1 MIRFALDDTIAS
13 LATPPGAGALAV
25 IRVSGPEAFLVG
37 ARVFRGERE
46 LESLRGFQGA
56 HGWIVDAVGP
66 VDEVVLWV
74 YRAPRSY
81 TGEDMIELSCHGGS
95 VSASR
100 VLEALWGAG
109 ARPAEP
115 GEFTRRA
122 FLHGRIDLA
131 QAEAVA
137 DVIAARG
144 RRAHEQALAQLEGG
158 LSRRVRDLASS
169 IREVLM
175 AIEAHLDFGEDVPE
189 IPGALA
195 LAAQLGSVETELERL
210 VSSYLPS
217 RRLREGFVVALVGK
231 PNVGKSSLLNALAGR
246 DRALVHDAPGT
257 TRDVLDVV
265 VEWSGIPVRLVDT
278 AGLRAFSADAVEQAG
293 MERTQREVRVADVV
307 LWVVDGSSAPSEE
320 DEAIRAGLDWDR
332 AAIVVNKSDLG
343 LTKRDWWANNHS
355 PSVGLFIVSALWGS
369 GVSELQL
376 SLERL
381 VGLGLAGSEEPAWV
395 SNERHARQL
404 VSARED
410 LVRARSILDASG
422 NLELCA
428 ADLGRALTALALIT
442 GDDVGDDLLYAIFSR
457 FCIGK

>member
-25 IRVSGPEAFLVG
+25 IRVSGPEALIVG

-46 LESLRGFQGA
+46 LTSLSGFQGA
-56 HGWIVDAVGP
+56 HGWIVDAGGP

-81 TGEDMIELSCHGGS
+81 SGEDMLELSCHGGS
-95 VSASR
+95 ISASR

-158 LSRRVRDLASS
+158 LSRRVRELAGA
-169 IREVLM
+169 IRDVLM

-189 IPGALA
+189 VPDASALA
-195 LAAQLGSVETELERL
+195 FRLSAAESELSRLA
-210 VSSYLPS
+210 SSYLPS
-217 RRLREGFVVALVGK
+217 RRVREGFVIALVGK
-231 PNVGKSSLLNALAGR
+231 PNVGKSSLLNVLAGR
-246 DRALVHDAPGT
+246 DRALVHDSPGT
-257 TRDVLDVV
+257 TRDVVDVV

-278 AGLRAFSADAVEQAG
+278 AGLRGADADAVERAG
-293 MERTQREVRVADVV
+293 MERTRLEAGAADAV
-307 LWVVDGSSAPSEE
+307 LWVVDVSGGVFEREE
-320 DEAIRAGLDWDR
+320 DLGVASGLDLSRVVLVLNKCDLGRAGEP
-332 AAIVVNKSDLG
+332 
-343 LTKRDWWANNHS
+343 WWANNYS
-355 PSVGLFIVSALWGS
+355 LLRRFIVSALTGD

-376 SLERL
+376 ALEKL
-381 VGLGLAGSEEPAWV
+381 VSSGVEESAWV

-404 VSARED
+404 VSAGED
-410 LVRARSILDASG
+410 LVRARGILETSG

-442 GDDVGDDLLYAIFSR
+442 GDEVGDDLLDAIFSR

>member
-13 LATPPGAGALAV
+13 LATAPGAGALAV
-25 IRVSGPEAFLVG
+25 IRVSGPEAVAIG
-37 ARVFRGERE
+37 ARVFRGERDVE
-46 LESLRGFQGA
+46 ALTGFQGA
-56 HGWIVDAVGP
+56 HGWIVDADGP
-66 VDEVVLWV
+66 VDEAVVWV
-74 YRAPRSY
+74 YRSPRSY

-95 VSASR
+95 ISASR
-100 VLEALWGAG
+100 VLEALWAAG

-144 RRAHEQALAQLEGG
+144 RRAHEQALAQLQGG
-158 LSRRVRDLASS
+158 LSRRVRKLADA

-189 IPGALA
+189 IAGASD
-195 LAAQLGSVETELERL
+195 LAARLEAAESELERL
-210 VSSYLPS
+210 AGSYLPS
-217 RRLREGFVVALVGK
+217 RRVREGFVIALVGK
-231 PNVGKSSLLNALAGR
+231 PNVGKSSLLNVLAGC
-246 DRALVHDAPGT
+246 DRALVHDSPGT
-257 TRDVLDVV
+257 TRDVVDVT

-278 AGLRAFSADAVEQAG
+278 AGLRGSGADPVERAG
-293 MERTQREVRVADVV
+293 MERARLEAGAADAV
-307 LWVVDGSSAPSEE
+307 LWVVDASLPGSDADVGIGS
-320 DEAIRAGLDWDR
+320 GLDVSR
-332 AAIVVNKSDLG
+332 VILVLNKCDLG
-343 LTKRDWWANNHS
+343 TDGVAWWANTYS
-355 PSVGLFIVSALWGS
+355 PSQRVVVSALKGD

-376 SLERL
+376 AL
-381 VGLGLAGSEEPAWV
+381 VHLVEEGCEESMWV

-404 VSARED
+404 VAARED
-410 LVRARSILDASG
+410 LIRARGVLGASG

-428 ADLGRALTALALIT
+428 ADLGRALTSLAVIT
-442 GDDVGDDLLYAIFSR
+442 GDDVGDDLLDAIFGR

>member
-25 IRVSGPEAFLVG
+25 IRVSGPEALLVG

-46 LESLRGFQGA
+46 LGALHGFQGA
-56 HGWIVDAVGP
+56 HGWIHDASGP
-66 VDEVVLWV
+66 IDEVVAWV

-144 RRAHEQALAQLEGG
+144 RRAHEQALAQLQGG
-158 LSRRVRDLASS
+158 LSRRVRALASS

-189 IPGALA
+189 IPGALV
-195 LAAQLGSVETELERL
+195 LASRLKLVEEELERL
-210 VSSYLPS
+210 AASYLPS
-217 RRLREGFVVALVGK
+217 RRVREGFVIALVGK

-246 DRALVHDAPGT
+246 DRALVHHSPGT
-257 TRDVLDVV
+257 TRDMLDVA

-278 AGLRAFSADAVEQAG
+278 AGLRGADADPVEQAG
-293 MERTQREVRVADVV
+293 MERTRLEVHAADAV
-307 LWVVDGSSAPSEE
+307 LWVVDVCSPPTEE
-320 DEAIRAGLDWDR
+320 DLAVGAGLDLSR
-332 AAIVVNKSDLG
+332 VVLVLNKSDLG
-343 LTKRDWWANNHS
+343 VAGADWWANNHS
-355 PSVGLFIVSALWGS
+355 LIRRFVVSALTGS

-376 SLERL
+376 ALEKL
-381 VGLGLAGSEEPAWV
+381 VSAGIEESAWV

-404 VSARED
+404 VTARED
-410 LVRARSILDASG
+410 LLRARGILEGSG
-422 NLELCA
+422 SLELCA

-442 GDDVGDDLLYAIFSR
+442 GDDVGDDLLDAIFSR

>member
-13 LATPPGAGALAV
+13 LATPPGTGALAV
-25 IRVSGPEAFLVG
+25 IRVSGPEALIVG
-37 ARVFRGERE
+37 ARVFRGERD
-46 LESLRGFQGA
+46 LGAFQGFQA
-56 HGWIVDAVGP
+56 THGWIHDGSGP
-66 VDEVVLWV
+66 IDEVVAWV

-95 VSASR
+95 VSVSR

-144 RRAHEQALAQLEGG
+144 RRAHEQALAQLQGG
-158 LSRRVRDLASS
+158 LSRRVRDLAGS

-189 IPGALA
+189 IPEAFVLA
-195 LAAQLGSVETELERL
+195 SRLKETQIELVRL
-210 VSSYLPS
+210 LTNRVPLHA
-217 RRLREGFVVALVGK
+217 REGCVIALVGA
-231 PNVGKSSLLNALAGR
+231 PNVGKSSLLNALVGR
-246 DRALVHDAPGT
+246 DRALVHDTPGT

-278 AGLRAFSADAVEQAG
+278 AGLRDGGDSIERAG
-293 MERTQREVRVADVV
+293 MERTYREAKAADLV
-307 LWVVDGSSAPSEE
+307 LWVIDVSSTPPPDDEDVVDPALNPN
-320 DEAIRAGLDWDR
+320 RVR
-332 AAIVVNKSDLG
+332 VVLNKCDLE
-343 LTKRDWWANNHS
+343 TEWKEWWVNSHYS
-355 PSVGLFIVSALWGS
+355 MEGFLVSAMSGS
-369 GVSELQL
+369 GVSDLQHY
-376 SLERL
+376 LETLIANGQFTR
-381 VGLGLAGSEEPAWV
+381 SEPAWQT
-395 SNERHARQL
+395 SERHIQLLFAAADDLSRAGQVLSEAR
-404 VSARED
+404 
-410 LVRARSILDASG
+410 
-422 NLELCA
+422 NLELVA
-428 ADLGRALTALALIT
+428 ADLGRSLASLAAIT
-442 GDDVGDDLLYAIFSR
+442 GDEVGDDLLDAIFSR